1 MPRPATRL
9 SSLLVAPMAPV
20 LLGGYDATM
29 RRSNGAGAFRSVA
42 EVHPYKM
49 PKGTQGTPAVLV
61 ASSLEILFNFG
72 EKRKNEKTLYKSRD
86 TKRTKRKITVYLF
99 LRGLQASTC
108 FDRFFHMMVATMMTN
123 RSLVF
128 FEKISSRCRKP
139 CFFNHPLTVVVISK
153 FPSAKNSSR
162 RLGDTV
168 TILKGQMLF

>member
-29 RRSNGAGAFRSVA
+29 RRSNGVQRSAA

-49 PKGTQGTPAVLV
+49 PKVEGTPAVLV
-61 ASSLEILFNFG
+61 ASSLEMFFLG
-72 EKRKNEKTLYKSRD
+72 EKRKTKKRYTSPEIQKINEKKNHCLF
-86 TKRTKRKITVYLF
+86 F

-108 FDRFFHMMVATMMTN
+108 LIDFFHMMVATMMTN
-123 RSLVF
+123 RSLLF

-153 FPSAKNSSR
+153 FPSAKNHP
-162 RLGDTV
+162 GDWV
-168 TILKGQMLF
+168 IL

>member
-1 MPRPATRL
+1 MQRCVVPTEREPFVVSRKSTLIRCPKERKERQQCWW
-9 SSLLVAPMAPV
+9 LVPW
-20 LLGGYDATM
+20 
-29 RRSNGAGAFRSVA
+29 RFCSIS
-42 EVHPYKM
+42 E
-49 PKGTQGTPAVLV
+49 
-61 ASSLEILFNFG
+61 
-72 EKRKNEKTLYKSRD
+72 KNEKTLYKSRD

-108 FDRFFHMMVATMMTN
+108 FDRFFPYDGSYHDDKPLSSV
-123 RSLVF
+123 LW
-128 FEKISSRCRKP
+128 KISSRCRKP